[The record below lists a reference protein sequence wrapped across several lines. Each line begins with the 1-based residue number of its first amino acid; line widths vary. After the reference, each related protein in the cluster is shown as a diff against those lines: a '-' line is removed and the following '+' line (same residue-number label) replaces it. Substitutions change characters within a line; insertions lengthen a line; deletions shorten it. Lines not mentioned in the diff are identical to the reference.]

1 MQFKDIVGQR
11 DVINRLTEIIDSGR
25 VSHAQL
31 ILGPAEDGSLQM
43 ALAYLQYLC
52 CTNRQHYSG
61 QWPVASGQPDDAPL
75 RADSCG
81 TCPSCKKI
89 SQLMHPDL
97 HLFFPNATT
106 SRVKSN
112 PESAEFQ
119 QEFHDFV
126 IENKALG
133 NLDDWFASLG
143 IENKQGIL
151 NVRDAD
157 GIERSLSLK
166 SYEGG
171 WKMVVIWMAEKMNTE
186 CANKLLKTLEEP
198 LPGTVILLVAE
209 SDERMLQ
216 TIRSRVQTI
225 RLEPTGNSRDAALA
239 EQFSPMLVAW
249 LRLLFKLKM
258 KELGSQIDQMAAI
271 GREQQKLFLQY
282 TLGVMRGCFLSTAAG
297 LPYSIGSG
305 DAKFDAMFPKM
316 ITQNNVE
323 TIEQALSEAVF
334 AIERNANPKITLM
347 ELSFRMS
354 KALKKK

>member
-31 ILGPAEDGSLQM
+31 ILGPTADGSLQM

-52 CTNRQHYSG
+52 CEHRVHNDSG
-61 QWPVASGQPDDAPL
+61 DL

-106 SRVKSN
+106 TRVKKDPS
-112 PESAEFQ
+112 SAEFQ

-126 IENKALG
+126 LDNRG
-133 NLDDWFASLG
+133 MGSLDDWYGAMG
-143 IENKQGIL
+143 IENKQGQF
-151 NVRDAD
+151 NVRDSAD
-157 GIERSLSLK
+157 IIQSLSLK

-171 WKMVVIWMAEKMNTE
+171 WKMVVVWMAEKMNE
-186 CANKLLKTLEEP
+186 QAANELLKTLEEP
-198 LPGTVILLVAE
+198 TPGTVILLVAE
-209 SDERMLQ
+209 SDERLLQ
-216 TIRSRVQTI
+216 TIRSRVQTV
-225 RLEPTGNSRDAALA
+225 RLEPTGSSRETELA
-239 EQFSPMLVAW
+239 EQFAPMLVAW
-249 LRLLFKLKM
+249 LRMLFKLKM
-258 KELGSQIDQMAAI
+258 KELSGQVDQMAAM

-305 DAKFDAMFPKM
+305 DQKFDAMFPTM
-316 ITQNNVE
+316 VTTNN
-323 TIEQALSEAVF
+323 IEHIEAALSDTIF
-334 AIERNANPKITLM
+334 AIERNAYSKIALM